1 MFLIMRFARN
11 IWFPYVLISILAI
24 IWNVLT
30 LHNFLPWCDEV
41 MLTDAPTHKLLYGE
55 WKTNAFNGMGDAEP
69 YAIGIYMGLL
79 YIWLKIWGFSFFSVR
94 LFSLLLSL
102 CVGGLAL
109 RIVNRLANNK
119 LSLYSAYI
127 FSIGFWFSSMIV
139 LDYRMARHDML
150 GCLFVFLLVNVVI
163 NSWKEDKIQYVK
175 ILIISSLVFIA
186 GLQAALYS
194 VLITLFAILFVR
206 PIQKMI
212 RVGLIIASG
221 NVLGF
226 IILCCIHWYNGHLAG
241 YIFEIINASGT
252 LQKLWGIA
260 REYLLPLLG
269 HEVKPLPVQN
279 VNSMSFIDNI
289 IRFLDN
295 SSTII
300 LVIVAL
306 LLCAI
311 NNPLKKIKEKQAPI
325 LLVLFSIF
333 VVVFFILAGRYP
345 VYYRWTAVIP
355 LIGAYSLW
363 CDQGRALINRVL
375 VSGACIAFFC
385 LSLIEMGDPTDDTL
399 DRIEAFIERQNFK
412 QGDRIATVFSTYYA
426 VKPQSVNSYWYE
438 IYPINRIGQ
447 IDYLILP
454 EYNKD
459 KNNFFYHDKE
469 IIDTY
474 YNTILNDTLHVMEK
488 IDSMS
493 EPHLMLYAIKRK

>member
-1 MFLIMRFARN
+1 MRFARN

-206 PIQKMI
+206 PIRKMI
-212 RVGLIIASG
+212 RIGLIIALG

-289 IRFLDN
+289 IRFFDN

-300 LVIVAL
+300 LVSVAL

-311 NNPLKKIKEKQAPI
+311 NNPLKKIKEKQTPI

-438 IYPINRIGQ
+438 IYPIDRIGQ

-474 YNTILNDTLHVMEK
+474 YNMILNDTLHVMEK

>member
-1 MFLIMRFARN
+1 MKLARN
-11 IWFPYVLISILAI
+11 IWFPYVLVSLIAI
-24 IWNVLT
+24 VWNIFT

-41 MLTDAPTHKLLYGE
+41 MLTDAPAHKLLYGE
-55 WKTNAFNGMGDAEP
+55 WKTNAFNGIGNAEP
-69 YAIGIYMGLL
+69 YANGLYMWVLF
-79 YIWLKIWGFSFFSVR
+79 IWLKIFGLSFLSVRFFS
-94 LFSLLLSL
+94 LITTL
-102 CVGGLAL
+102 CVGGFAL
-109 RIVNRLANNK
+109 NILRKFSDEK
-119 LSLYSAYI
+119 LTLYASWI

-139 LDYRMARHDML
+139 LDYRMARYDML

-163 NSWKEDKIQYVK
+163 KCLKEDKIEYFK
-175 ILIISSLVFIA
+175 ILTISSLVVMA
-186 GLQAALYS
+186 GIQVALYS

-206 PIQKMI
+206 PIRKMI
-212 RVGLIIASG
+212 RIGLIIALG

-289 IRFLDN
+289 IRFFDN

-300 LVIVAL
+300 LVSVAL

-438 IYPINRIGQ
+438 IYPIDRIGQ

-474 YNTILNDTLHVMEK
+474 YNMILNDTLHVMEK